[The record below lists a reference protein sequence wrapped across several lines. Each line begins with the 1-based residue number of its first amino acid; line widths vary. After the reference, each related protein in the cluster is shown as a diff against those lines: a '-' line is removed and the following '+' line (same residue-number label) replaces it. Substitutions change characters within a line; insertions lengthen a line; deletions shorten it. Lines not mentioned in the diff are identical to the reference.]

1 MVFIRIA
8 RIIGS
13 TFSNQYILLYMSVV
27 HNATLW
33 HIFISELENFFK
45 KSTLKTF
52 ENWTFLLYYY
62 KIFIFLEMKTSAF
75 WPHSSKC
82 FSKKKPALKKIIFY
96 QKKAFLTFPKMEPC
110 TFHANPQ
117 KTQISKYTSRE
128 IFYILGNEE
137 TEKNFLYFRRK
148 RIFSQSAS
156 IFSFLHCNFFHQNHW
171 KKILCRP

>member
-82 FSKKKPALKKIIFY
+82 FPKKKPALKKIIFY

-128 IFYILGNEE
+128 S
-137 TEKNFLYFRRK
+137 FLYFREWRDWEEFLIFQEETY
-148 RIFSQSAS
+148 IFSKCFY
-156 IFSFLHCNFFHQNHW
+156 I
-171 KKILCRP
+171 